1 MFGGVESGGTKFV
14 CMIATDAANVVDEVA
29 FPTRDPDE
37 TVQRAIDYFR
47 TYIAGGGRLASIG
60 IASFG
65 PLELREDDPRYG
77 HIVTTPKAGWS
88 DTDMVGPFRE
98 AFGVPVGFDTDVNG
112 AALAEGA
119 WGAAQGLDSF
129 VYITIGTGIGGG
141 AVVGGLPV
149 HGLVHPE
156 MGHLALPRVP
166 GDTFAGVCP
175 FHTDCFEGMAS
186 GPAIAARWGKRGEEM
201 TPDELERATAL
212 EASYIAL
219 GVRNIAYTLAPQR
232 VIIGGGVAGLPGLF
246 PAINRSL
253 RLTLAQYPGVAEHTS
268 GDFVVPAGLGH
279 RAGPLGAIALAA
291 RAAHRVS

>member
-1 MFGGVESGGTKFV
+1 MFGGIESGGTKFV
-14 CMIATDAANVVDEVA
+14 CMIATDVGEVVDEVA
-29 FPTRDPDE
+29 FPTRDPDG
-37 TVQRAIDYFR
+37 TIRQAIEYFH
-47 TYIAGGGRLASIG
+47 TYIDGGGHLTALG

-65 PLELREDDPRYG
+65 PLELRVDDPWYG

-88 DTDMVGPFRE
+88 DTDMVGPFRD
-98 AFGVPVGFDTDVNG
+98 AFGIPVGFDTDVNG

-141 AVVGGLPV
+141 AVVDGRPL

-156 MGHLALPRVP
+156 MGHLALPRVA
-166 GDTFAGVCP
+166 GDTFPGVCP
-175 FHTDCFEGMAS
+175 FHNDCFEGMAS
-186 GPAIAARWGKRGEEM
+186 GPAISARWGTRGEDMSPE
-201 TPDELERATAL
+201 ELTRATAL

-246 PAINRSL
+246 PAINARL
-253 RLTLAQYPGVAEHTS
+253 ALTLAQYPGLNEHTS

-279 RAGPLGAIALAA
+279 RAGPLGAIALAD
-291 RAAHRVS
+291 RAARRAL